1 MTYHH
6 DFSDLR
12 GLTDTVRQFA
22 KAVQAGERILLIA
35 GPGDGA
41 VAMARPAVG
50 LLPPLTDAEA
60 EEVAAT
66 QQAVWG
72 SRNIET
78 YRPFRAPHH
87 TCSGAGLFGIRETRD
102 DDGTIK
108 RAAQPGEL
116 ELAKHGVL
124 LLDEVTEFHRRIIE
138 QVGHHIDESTTLIA
152 RAWPCPC
159 GMANHPRAKSR
170 CTCTEAQHDRWTGRL
185 GRIVADLGIGTI
197 IEVPHL
203 TNDQRIYGE
212 RCPSTNDLHRE
223 CWCDEPEYETRDG
236 GRTVVCTDCG
246 GE

>member
-1 MTYHH
+1 MTNQY

-12 GLTDTVRQFA
+12 GLTDTVRRFA

-60 EEVAAT
+60 TEVAAT

-72 SRNIET
+72 SRNPET
-78 YRPFRAPHH
+78 HRPFRAPHC
-87 TCSGAGLFGIRETRD
+87 TISYGGLFGSVRTYSLRASPDEE
-102 DDGTIK
+102 GPPFK
-108 RAAQPGEL
+108 RNVPGEL

-124 LLDEVTEFHRRIIE
+124 LLDDAPEFPRRYVA
-138 QVGHHIDESTTLIA
+138 QLGQTIDESVTLIA
-152 RAWPCPC
+152 RARPCPC

-212 RCPSTNDLHRE
+212 RCPSTNDLRSQS
-223 CWCDEPEYETRDG
+223 
-236 GRTVVCTDCG
+236 
-246 GE
+246 